1 MAQRVLRAL
10 GITPDK
16 DLQASYIG
24 LDAAV
29 VALREGG
36 IDAFFW
42 SGGLPTRGVADLA
55 TSTPIRLLT
64 VQEDLA
70 RIHAA
75 YPEYA
80 PAPCPRAPTGSPSR

>member
-1 MAQRVLRAL
+1 MALGSPGSGVLFMARRVLRAV
-10 GITPDK
+10 GISPDK
-16 DLQASYIG
+16 DLQASSIG

-55 TSTPIRLLT
+55 ARMPIRLLNL
-64 VQEDLA
+64 QDDLT

-75 YPEYA
+75 YP
-80 PAPCPRAPTGSPSR
+80 